1 MIAPDAIQ
9 RGLIHPMSHLF
20 LATLGQRPEAITVA
34 FDHLNE
40 RYAFAGV
47 VLITTDPQV
56 SDIDQAYTDLTRVFK
71 QDYTG
76 LPVHIRVIE
85 RSNGSPLIDI
95 VDSGSAEDYLHGMLS
110 ILQGYKRDGYNLHL
124 LIAGGRKAMSIY
136 GTVAASLIF
145 TPGVDK
151 VWTVISPDEVMK
163 KGQFHAPPAFRE
175 QIQAVE
181 LLLVTARVPQG
192 ADPMEVLK
200 RRRSTRT
207 DFLARLTSEEQRL
220 CNLLIDQ
227 PYASN
232 QDLGGILNKSERTV
246 ENQLRSV
253 YGKLTGFLDLG
264 ERVSNKRQA
273 LLDMLRGE

>member
-1 MIAPDAIQ
+1 
-9 RGLIHPMSHLF
+9 MSHLF

-40 RYAFAGV
+40 RYSFEGV
-47 VLITTDPQV
+47 VLLTTDPDV
-56 SDIDQAYTDLTRVFK
+56 SDIDKAYDDLIQVFK
-71 QDYTG
+71 QDYPG
-76 LPVHIRVIE
+76 LRVHSKVIR
-85 RSNGSPLIDI
+85 RPNGDALIDI
-95 VDSGSAEDYLHGMLS
+95 VDSTSAEDYLHGMLD
-110 ILQGYKRDGYNLHL
+110 ILHGYKREGYNLHL

-136 GTVAASLIF
+136 GMVAASLVF
-145 TPGVDK
+145 NPGVDK
-151 VWTVISPDEVMK
+151 VWTVISPKEILK
-163 KGQFHAPPAFRE
+163 PGQFHAPPAFRE

-192 ADPMEVLK
+192 ADPYEVLL
-200 RRRSTRT
+200 RRRSTRA
-207 DFLARLTSEEQRL
+207 DFIARLTSEEQRL

-232 QDLGGILNKSERTV
+232 QELGGMLNKSERTV

-253 YGKLTGFLDLG
+253 YAKLTGFLDLG
-264 ERVSNKRQA
+264 ERVTNKRQA